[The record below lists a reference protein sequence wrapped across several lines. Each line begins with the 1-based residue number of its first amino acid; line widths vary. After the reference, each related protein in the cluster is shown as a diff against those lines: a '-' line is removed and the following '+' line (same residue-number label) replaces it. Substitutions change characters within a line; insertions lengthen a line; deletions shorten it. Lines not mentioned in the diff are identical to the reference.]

1 MEEKMRRTI
10 ILLTFMAFLLLV
22 FMTEIAISHNDE
34 TESYVAAES
43 VKLVC
48 TQDKSQYKVVCKYRV
63 YGKRTLALVVQD
75 RKRLNRRVKRM
86 VLRGGSGSFTW
97 IGKKY
102 KYHNLVKAGVTITDF
117 RNREVVASD
126 EDYF

>member
-1 MEEKMRRTI
+1 MRRTI
-10 ILLTFMAFLLLV
+10 AIITFIAFLLLV
-22 FMTEIAISHNDE
+22 FLTEITVSNNDE
-34 TESYVAAES
+34 TESYAASES
-43 VKLVC
+43 VRIVC
-48 TQDKSQYKVVCKYRV
+48 TQDKSQYKIVCKYRV

-75 RKRLNRRVKRM
+75 RKKLNRRVKRM
-86 VLRGGSGSFTW
+86 VLRGGAGSFTW

-102 KYHNLVKAGVTITDF
+102 KFHNLVKAGVTITDF